1 MKTLTVLAVLIVT
14 LFLPVATFAVNLPMT
29 KVAITPATL
38 AEAIAKNDQAVL
50 NQSAS
55 DYVATVQKMH
65 PEVGVTNTNDFVEY
79 LNNLELREFP
89 QGKKFI
95 FARVEKTRGQYDIK
109 TFERSARPKE
119 RGLYDRNL
127 GKFIASAD
135 CGNVMKEIEV
145 PVVEKPAP
153 APAPRVASPP
163 LLAPIQPAPAIV
175 VVQQPQLQ
183 PMPMFSQS
191 PPVNFGRAYEDC
203 PSGSSCGQTAWFAGK
218 IVEAGGF
225 IGGMAVLRPPVTNFA
240 NSSSSSATGI
250 GVGFG
255 GSGGQ
260 GGTGGHGGNATAG
273 GPVNP
278 NPPPGGGPVNPNP

>member
-29 KVAITPATL
+29 KVSVTPQSL
-38 AEAIAKNDQAVL
+38 AGAIAKNDQTVL

-65 PEVGVTNTNDFVEY
+65 PEVGVSGVNDFVEY
-79 LNNLELREFP
+79 LGHLELREFP

-163 LLAPIQPAPAIV
+163 PPLLPPSPIV
-175 VVQQPQLQ
+175 VAQQPQLQ
-183 PMPMFSQS
+183 PMPMFSAS
-191 PPVNFGRAYEDC
+191 PPVNFGAAYNDC
-203 PSGSSCGQTAWFAGK
+203 PSGSSCGQAAALAGQL
-218 IVEAGGF
+218 IYATGF
-225 IGGMAVLRPPVTNFA
+225 IGGMAVLRPLVTNSF
-240 NSSSSSATGI
+240 ST
-250 GVGFG
+250 
-255 GSGGQ
+255 
-260 GGTGGHGGNATAG
+260 TGGRGGNATATG